1 MKNIW
6 HAIVLAWMVLMLSVG
21 VQSASAHENEN
32 EFSGTL
38 KKVKSTG
45 VVSIGY
51 RESSVPFSYLSGR
64 GEPIGYAIDLC
75 RAIVEAMSESVGRE
89 LVMKWVPVT
98 SETRMDAV
106 ESGQID
112 LECGSTTNNTER
124 QKRVAFSP
132 ITFVAGTRLLVKKD
146 STIKSFRDLG
156 GKTVVVTAGTT
167 NEKTMRDLLEKFKL
181 GFKLLISKDHAES
194 FAMVQGDSA
203 DTFATD
209 DVLLLGLLA
218 KYKIHDQYLVVG
230 DFLSYDPYGIMFRKA
245 DPALAR
251 LINNTFHD
259 MAQGRELEHAYNKWF
274 LKRLPSGDRLGL
286 SMSPQLVNIFAS
298 MATRPE

>member
-1 MKNIW
+1 MKVIW
-6 HAIVLAWMVLMLSVG
+6 HAIALAWMVLMLSVG